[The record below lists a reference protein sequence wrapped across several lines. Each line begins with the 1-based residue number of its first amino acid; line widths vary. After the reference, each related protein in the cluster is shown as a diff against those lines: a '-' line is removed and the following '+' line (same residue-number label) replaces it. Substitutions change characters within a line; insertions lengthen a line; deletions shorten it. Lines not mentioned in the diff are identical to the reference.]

1 MPDVWSSACGVSK
14 VSIVPHLFP
23 QFGVGW
29 NDPWG
34 EEGKLVEVGGFI
46 MATDPVS
53 DLATRIRNGLQIEA
67 THVDVPTSIL
77 KVQVAAALQREG
89 FIWDFEQQTSE
100 GAPGGTL
107 RINLK
112 YGPSGE
118 RVVRSIRRISKPGRR
133 VYFGCENMPKVLGGM
148 GVLVLST
155 NQGVLSNREAKEKG
169 IGGEALLEIW

>member
-1 MPDVWSSACGVSK
+1 M
-14 VSIVPHLFP
+14 
-23 QFGVGW
+23 
-29 NDPWG
+29 
-34 EEGKLVEVGGFI
+34 
-46 MATDPVS
+46 MTDPIS
-53 DLATRIRNGLQIEA
+53 DLATRIRNRLQNEA
-67 THVDVPTSIL
+67 THVDVPTSNW

-89 FIWDFEQQTSE
+89 FIWDFESHANE
-100 GAPGGTL
+100 NAPGSTL

-118 RVVRSIRRISKPGRR
+118 RVVRSIKRVSKPGRR

-155 NQGVLSNREAKEKG
+155 NQGVLSSREAKEKG